1 MRWNGFLMSIAMA
14 AILTT
19 AAAPCLA
26 VTFGTVVPIGGPASD
41 IALDESRGVL
51 YIANFGA
58 NEVDVMSTS
67 DYSLHT
73 PITNVAQP
81 GALALS
87 PDSQYLVIASFGNWA
102 APASLQNAITVVNL
116 GSGTRQTF
124 ATGDAP
130 LGVAFINNGRAFIV
144 TASNFLLLDP
154 VSGALQ
160 VVSTLQNLSLTL
172 PVPQA
177 TFPSQILQ
185 TEVAASADGLSVW
198 GVADTGSSTQLVF
211 RYDVRSNTISAVVAT
226 AVPTLLPRVSVT
238 ADGSRAMIGYAM
250 FGTNFLN
257 GVVLAQYPDVIAP
270 PQMPGSNATGVNVTG
285 VAIDSRNS
293 ILYAQIPEAAQP
305 NGPPFAYVTL
315 PVGEVSTTSLPFLS
329 IMDADNLTVR
339 DRLGIPENMVGRA
352 VVSSNGA
359 FLYAISDSGVMVL
372 PVGSLNNYPRL
383 AASTEDM
390 LFQSNSCN
398 RQPLKQ
404 SFKIVDPGGGQTDFA
419 VGFSQAGVTVS
430 PSSGK
435 TPATVQVVVDPAAFT
450 QTGTTAVTL
459 QIFSRSAINFPPA
472 VRLLVNNPNPDE
484 RGTIVDVPG
493 HLTDLLADPA
503 RNRLYVLRQ
512 DKNQLQ
518 IYDGSTYMQLASL
531 RTATTPTRMSFTID
545 RQYLLVGHDN
555 AQVVSIFDLN
565 AMQQVDSILLPFGHY
580 VRSVAESNAS
590 LLSVVRNQQALSA
603 TGGTSAWIG
612 LPPSGCATA
621 MVDRLDLTTKLG
633 TLLPS
638 LGVWVNCMP
647 AESALAPA
655 PNGSFTLLAEPDGN
669 VKLYS
674 AAKDT
679 FVASRKDYSALQG
692 SYAASAYNLYVVGN
706 NILNNSL
713 VPIGQLDASIGT
725 PSGFAFVNQGGFYN
739 TAVSAASPGVMQN
752 IASVSTQNIGSLQDG
767 SVKPT
772 RVVEAPL
779 MTGKGV
785 SFTRTVSPLAQG
797 TALASLTT
805 SGFTV
810 LAWNYDAAVA
820 PPAISSVVNAAD
832 GTQAVAPGGLISIF
846 GQQMSPVNI
855 ATQQTPLP
863 TALGQSCV
871 VVNGAPV
878 PLLFVSQQQI
888 NAQLPSNVGGNSTL
902 SIRTPGGISG
912 DYYFTVQPSAPSVF
926 RSGSAGLATV
936 VRADGNQLVSANNP
950 IRPNDTVV
958 IFLTGMGATSPK
970 VADGMAAPS
979 SPLAWAVSAP
989 NVTLGGVSLDVQ
1001 FAGLAPGEVGVY
1013 QINATVPGGVAAGTN
1028 VPLVISQAG
1037 ATTSLNVQV
1046 TK

>member
-1 MRWNGFLMSIAMA
+1 MRWNGFLMSIALA

-19 AAAPCLA
+19 APAPCLA

-67 DYSLHT
+67 DYSLRT
-73 PITNVAQP
+73 PITNVVQP

-87 PDSQYLVIASFGNWA
+87 PDSRYLVIASFGNWT
-102 APASLQNAITVVNL
+102 APASLQNGITVVNL

-124 ATGDAP
+124 TTGDAP
-130 LGVAFINNGRAFIV
+130 LGVAFINDGRAFIV
-144 TASNFLLLDP
+144 TPSSFLLFDP
-154 VSGALQ
+154 VSGAMQ
-160 VVSTLQNLSLTL
+160 VVSTLANVATAL

-185 TEVAASADGLSVW
+185 AAVAASADGLSVW
-198 GVADTGSSTQLVF
+198 GVANTATPPELVF
-211 RYDVRSNTISAVVAT
+211 RYDVRSNTISAVA
-226 AVPTLLPRVSVT
+226 ASPVPPLLPRVSVA

-250 FGTNFLN
+250 FGTNFRN
-257 GVVLAQYPDVIAP
+257 GVVVAQYPDVIA
-270 PQMPGSNATGVNVTG
+270 STNVTG
-285 VAIDSRNS
+285 VAIDSPRS
-293 ILYAQIPEAAQP
+293 IIYAQIPVAAQP
-305 NGPPFAYVTL
+305 SGPPFAYVTQ
-315 PVGEVSTTSLPFLS
+315 PVGQVSTASLPFLS
-329 IMDADNLTVR
+329 IMDSDNLTVR
-339 DRLGIPENMVGRA
+339 DLLGIPENMVGRA

-359 FLYAISDSGVMVL
+359 VLYAISDSGVMVL
-372 PVGSLNNYPRL
+372 PVGSLNNYARL

-404 SFKIVDPGGGQTDFA
+404 SFTILDPGGRHTDFSI
-419 VGFSQAGVTVS
+419 GLSQAGVSVS
-430 PSSGK
+430 PSSGT
-435 TPATVQVVVDPAAFT
+435 TPATVQVVVDPSAFT

-493 HLTDLLADPA
+493 HLTDLLADPV
-503 RNRLYVLRQ
+503 RNRIYVLRQ

-518 IYDGSTYMQLASL
+518 IFDGGTYAQIATL
-531 RTATTPTRMSFTID
+531 RTATTPARMSFSID

-565 AMQQVDSILLPFGHY
+565 AMQQVDSILLPFGNY
-580 VRSVAESNAS
+580 VRSIAESNAS
-590 LLSVVRNQQALSA
+590 LLSVARNQTAASA
-603 TGGTSAWIG
+603 TGGTSAWVG
-612 LPPSGCATA
+612 VTPGACA
-621 MVDRLDLTTKLG
+621 MVERLDLITKLA
-633 TLLPS
+633 TALPS
-638 LGVWVNCMP
+638 LGSWVNCLLP
-647 AESALAPA
+647 ESALAPA

-692 SYAASAYNLYVVGN
+692 AYAASAYNLYVVGN
-706 NILNNSL
+706 QILNNSL
-713 VPIGQLDASIGT
+713 VPMGQLDASIGSST
-725 PSGFAFVNQGGFYN
+725 GFAFVNQGGFYN

-752 IASVSTQNIGSLQDG
+752 IASISAQNISSLQDG

-779 MTGKGV
+779 ASATGV

-926 RSGSAGLATV
+926 RSSDTGLAAV
-936 VRADGNQLVSANNP
+936 VRADDNQLVSANNP
-950 IRPNDTVV
+950 IRANDTVV
-958 IFLTGMGATSPK
+958 IFLTGMGATSPT
-970 VADGMAAPS
+970 VPDGTAAPA

-989 NVTLGGVSLDVQ
+989 NVTLGGVSLNVQ
-1001 FAGLAPGEVGVY
+1001 YAGLAPGEVGVY
-1013 QINATVPGGVAAGTN
+1013 QINAAVPGGVAAGTN
-1028 VPLVISQAG
+1028 VPLVISQGG
-1037 ATTSLNVQV
+1037 AATSLNVQV